1 MRLIPSSRLVGR
13 ASARLAACTS
23 LAALLL
29 SPAASAQDSPS
40 ETPPQPE
47 PTRIESLQPQS
58 SAAPAPRETR
68 ERSRNERSSER
79 LSATRQEHWD
89 TPQDR
94 AELIELI
101 RQVAVETGVQEIQQG
116 LAEALLGGSTQ
127 FRVTVVSLRSSG
139 MVRVTGPA
147 GLDRQ
152 LSGAQLQQV
161 LAGNTSPLGIQLI
174 EVLSEREINPAVF
187 AQQLLNLL

>member
-1 MRLIPSSRLVGR
+1 V
-13 ASARLAACTS
+13 
-23 LAALLL
+23 
-29 SPAASAQDSPS
+29 
-40 ETPPQPE
+40 
-47 PTRIESLQPQS
+47 
-58 SAAPAPRETR
+58 
-68 ERSRNERSSER
+68 R
-79 LSATRQEHWD
+79 LSATRQEHWY
-89 TPQDR
+89 TEEDR

-116 LAEALLGGSTQ
+116 LAEAMLGGGTQ
-127 FRVTVVSLRSSG
+127 FRVTVVSLRSGG

-174 EVLSEREINPAVF
+174 DLLIERKINPSVF